1 MRLIV
6 VVAMVAMAMVS
17 RHNASYTLTE
27 LYNGTPYVPKVWVS
41 EGMLSAESLVRV
53 VGTQP

>member
-1 MRLIV
+1 VL
-6 VVAMVAMAMVS
+6 VAMAMVS
-17 RHNASYTLTE
+17 GHNASYTLTE

-41 EGMLSAESLVRV
+41 EGMLCTESLIRV